1 MGRVG
6 RLGLLLFIELKPVTE
21 HYKYFILK
29 CTQSLSLIPFVYI
42 ANHFLFIF
50 NLCF

>member
-21 HYKYFILK
+21 HYKGRSFNGQGRKAGIVV
-29 CTQSLSLIPFVYI
+29 VY
-42 ANHFLFIF
+42 
-50 NLCF
+50 

>member
-21 HYKYFILK
+21 HYSIGQGRKAGIVV
-29 CTQSLSLIPFVYI
+29 VY
-42 ANHFLFIF
+42 
-50 NLCF
+50 